1 MNKVRRAQIKAII
14 EALEVEKSNLEDVTE
29 AEREAFDKL
38 PESIQYSGRGEDM
51 EEGIDE
57 LDEILEALGDAIDSL
72 TDLIGG

>member
-29 AEREAFDKL
+29 AEREAFDNL